1 MFVLFVVLFLICC
14 MFCLCDHIGDALFKE
29 VQGQQFEE
37 ETQQCDEEGKWP
49 SPPAYSV
56 LSQ

>member
-1 MFVLFVVLFLICC
+1 
-14 MFCLCDHIGDALFKE
+14 MFCLCDRIDDAPFE
-29 VQGQQFEE
+29 ESQEQQFEE
-37 ETQQCDEEGKWP
+37 VTHQFGEEGKWP

>member
-1 MFVLFVVLFLICC
+1 MTL
-14 MFCLCDHIGDALFKE
+14 KE
-29 VQGQQFEE
+29 DQEQQFEE
-37 ETQQCDEEGKWP
+37 EQQRFDEEGKWP